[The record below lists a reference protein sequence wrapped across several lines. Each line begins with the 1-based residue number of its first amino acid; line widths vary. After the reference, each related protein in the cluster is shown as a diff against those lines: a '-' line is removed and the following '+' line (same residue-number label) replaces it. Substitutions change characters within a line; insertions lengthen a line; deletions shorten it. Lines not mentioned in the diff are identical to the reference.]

1 MSISDGDLVEL
12 ARGGDPAALRLLL
25 ERYRPSVRAR
35 ALRLCGDPHDADD
48 IAQESLLQA
57 FTGLDR
63 LHDPDRFAG
72 WLAGIVLNVHRAHRR
87 RARLL
92 LLADWPE
99 WLHPVSEHGLP
110 SAEDLDRA
118 DALREAVAGLP
129 AGQRRAVEIF
139 YYADLPAG
147 SIGGSAGA
155 AKTSLHKARRRLRE
169 HITAHRPDLIPALSR
184 RTPMTSV
191 RIAHAEPRPG
201 DLGDGRFGLEH
212 VLVVLVDDSGGRA
225 LPLWLAAA
233 EGYSLWKLVHAP
245 HGAAGVPEE
254 ATGRLLRA
262 AGVTVTGVDVEE
274 IGPDVTAAR
283 INLRG
288 PAGSQSVTARIGDAL
303 AVALVAE
310 ATVRVGSALMDRLA
324 QRITGSDVLSQFLE
338 SEPAG
343 SGARSR
349 PPRPAPRLRR
359 EPQNLGFDDG
369 LDGWLF
375 GGSFRDDPTGSHW
388 QDYTAS
394 THERSVVL
402 ASAVSHPHG
411 SAFLGQAIWAD
422 EYRDCTVSL
431 RGEIQ
436 AEDVADRA
444 ELHLQVV
451 LENGAGTG
459 DGGGISDSVALIASS
474 GGWASYEVA
483 VAVPAD
489 ARALRFGISLSGVG
503 RVTLRHLE
511 MSRSVPPV
519 TP

>member
-1 MSISDGDLVEL
+1 MGPSDRDLIEL
-12 ARGGDPAALRLLL
+12 ARAGDAAALRMLL

-48 IAQESLLQA
+48 IAQESLLRA
-57 FTGLDR
+57 FIALDR
-63 LHDPDRFAG
+63 LDDPDRFAG

-87 RARLL
+87 NARLL

-99 WLHPVSEHGLP
+99 WLHPVSELGLP

-147 SIGGSAGA
+147 SIGGTASA

-184 RTPMTSV
+184 RTPMTFV

-212 VLVVLVDDSGGRA
+212 VLVVLADDSGRRA
-225 LPLWLAAA
+225 LPLWLAAP

-245 HGAAGVPEE
+245 QGAAEVPEE
-254 ATGRLLRA
+254 ATARLLRA
-262 AGVTVTGVDVEE
+262 AGATVTGVDIEE

-283 INLRG
+283 IDLRG
-288 PAGSQSVTARIGDAL
+288 PAGTQSVTARIGDAL
-303 AVALVAE
+303 AVAVVGE
-310 ATVRVGSALMDRLA
+310 APVRVGDALMDRLA
-324 QRITGSDVLSQFLE
+324 ERVSGTDVLTPFLQ

-343 SGARSR
+343 SGPRSR

-388 QDYTAS
+388 QDYSAT
-394 THERSVVL
+394 THEQSVVL
-402 ASAVSHPHG
+402 ASTVSRPHG

-422 EYRDCTVSL
+422 DYRNSTVSL
-431 RGEIQ
+431 HGEIW
-436 AEDVADRA
+436 AEDVVDRA

-451 LENGAGTG
+451 LENGHVTG
-459 DGGGISDSVALIASS
+459 DGGGIDDNFTLIPSN
-474 GGWASYEVA
+474 GEWASYEVA
-483 VAVPAD
+483 ATVPAD
-489 ARALRFGISLSGVG
+489 ARALRFGISLTGGG
-503 RVTLRHLE
+503 RVALRHLE
-511 MSRSVPPV
+511 LTRSVPPV